1 MPYLPFLAL
10 VLITVGLGDGA
21 LPYASRLN
29 TNRLKMMFLG
39 TALMG
44 SIAEGAGL
52 RSEQVQQRL
61 SVGYAIPSSLM
72 RVLQKSSDED
82 GDGYSGKFG
91 GRDCNDQNPFIHPD
105 APEIDGNRIDENCDG
120 SLISATVTQSKMLKQ
135 KSLDVIRWPARPN
148 ILLITVSNLKP
159 SHLSFFGYQRETTP
173 KLDAH
178 LSEAVYFTQAY
189 TASPTMEY
197 GLASLLTGLY
207 PSELKRKHKELP
219 IFSAQNPFLAK
230 GLSAVGYE
238 TSAFLS
244 HWYFGEGTGFQSG
257 FKKFSPRVA
266 ERGRTAEVAT
276 AGPVVDRFLNSLK
289 DMDVERPY
297 FTWLHML
304 DPAPK
309 YLEHL
314 NVPRF
319 GRNIIAQYDHELKY
333 VDEQLDRLISALKQ
347 RDDWWKTVL
356 IVTSEQG
363 ANLATN
369 IGSPTPWKTR
379 SNRPK
384 STALYSYPRHPSKT
398 HRCTGE
404 CNPNCA
410 DRD

>member
-1 MPYLPFLAL
+1 MLLLGAFGVTSTTGFLIGIILGYTLQFVPPRLRVSAIIYGVRIRLAPDAAKALQFRCRTVSTCWSVGFFVITLNYLLSSFLQACSGGFKRHFLGRRSSPLVDSYLEPCLLDFRSPAFCPRARLGGYDTTFQLAIAPLPSPWYSDFGHHISLGSSFLWLTQQSAQSKALVMPYLPFLAL

-44 SIAEGAGL
+44 SIASGAGL

-135 KSLDVIRWPARPN
+135 KSLDVIRWLARPN

-197 GLASLLTGLY
+197 GLASL
-207 PSELKRKHKELP
+207 
-219 IFSAQNPFLAK
+219 
-230 GLSAVGYE
+230 
-238 TSAFLS
+238 
-244 HWYFGEGTGFQSG
+244 
-257 FKKFSPRVA
+257 
-266 ERGRTAEVAT
+266 
-276 AGPVVDRFLNSLK
+276 
-289 DMDVERPY
+289 
-297 FTWLHML
+297 
-304 DPAPK
+304 
-309 YLEHL
+309 
-314 NVPRF
+314 
-319 GRNIIAQYDHELKY
+319 
-333 VDEQLDRLISALKQ
+333 
-347 RDDWWKTVL
+347 
-356 IVTSEQG
+356 
-363 ANLATN
+363 
-369 IGSPTPWKTR
+369 
-379 SNRPK
+379 
-384 STALYSYPRHPSKT
+384 
-398 HRCTGE
+398 
-404 CNPNCA
+404 
-410 DRD
+410 